1 MFHGPPGAALYHAA
15 MRTLVV
21 FVDGLWQLLRLAVIT
36 RGRVRGRYW
45 HWRQETAFGSD
56 PSRMPGPAQRM
67 AAVIRFGHWV
77 GRMRRLGPR

>member
-1 MFHGPPGAALYHAA
+1 MAPGSATYDARVRSMVTIL
-15 MRTLVV
+15 
-21 FVDGLWQLLRLAVIT
+21 DGCWQLLRLAVIT

-45 HWRQETAFGSD
+45 HWRQETAFGTD
-56 PSRMPGPAQRM
+56 PSRMPGLAQRV

>member
-1 MFHGPPGAALYHAA
+1 MQR

-21 FVDGLWQLLRLAVIT
+21 LVDGLWQLLRLTVIT

-45 HWRQETAFGSD
+45 RWRQETAFGTD
-56 PSRMPGPAQRM
+56 PSRMPSVSQRV

-77 GRMRRLGPR
+77 GRMRRL